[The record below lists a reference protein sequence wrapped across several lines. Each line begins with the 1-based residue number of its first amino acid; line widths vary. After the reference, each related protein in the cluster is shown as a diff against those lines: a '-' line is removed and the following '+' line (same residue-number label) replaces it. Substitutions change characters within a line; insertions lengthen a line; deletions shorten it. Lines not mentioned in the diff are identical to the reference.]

1 LTDSPG
7 ARVQACDS
15 GASVAGN
22 AVQTERQRVMDLA
35 TGGRVVVAG
44 DSRCPE
50 RTTAMG
56 DSPGADGA
64 PPAVGRSMPD
74 SALQVDGSHL
84 AARLAAR
91 LIAGG
96 LRFECEQ
103 LDRESWRFAVA
114 PAAHPLLLALHVE
127 LATRATAVPW
137 QQAHAAAT
145 PGGAPS
151 C

>member
-1 LTDSPG
+1 
-7 ARVQACDS
+7 
-15 GASVAGN
+15 
-22 AVQTERQRVMDLA
+22 MDLA
-35 TGGRVVVAG
+35 TGGRVTVAAEL
-44 DSRCPE
+44 RCPE

-56 DSPGADGA
+56 DSPSADVA
-64 PPAVGRSMPD
+64 PPAAGQSTPD
-74 SALQVDGSHL
+74 NALQVDGSHL

-127 LATRATAVPW
+127 LAARATAVPW
-137 QQAHAAAT
+137 QQTHAT
-145 PGGAPS
+145 GSPGGAPS